1 MTQERPL
8 ILCSNDDGIDAEGL
22 QTLARTLESIA
33 DVWVIAPDRE
43 RSAIGHAISLHEP
56 LRLSQ
61 YDERQFACSGT
72 PTDCVYIG
80 VNHVLPRLPDLVVS
94 GINAGANLGDDV
106 TYSGTVGAAM
116 EGMLMG
122 IPAIASSL
130 VLETKGRASY
140 EQAAAVT
147 LQVVRDA
154 LKHGIPKGALLNL
167 NVPDDYD
174 PSRGVRLCKLGRR
187 NYGRLVQENRDP
199 RGRRYYWIGGPR
211 LGHDDIPGSDCNAI
225 HDGYAALT
233 AIHLELTAFDR
244 MEPLYDWSCVTSGLP
259 ESS

>member
-1 MTQERPL
+1 MTERPL
-8 ILCSNDDGIDAEGL
+8 ILCSNDDGIDARGI
-22 QTLARTLESIA
+22 QVLADALATIA

-61 YDERQFACSGT
+61 VAPQRFACSGT

-80 VNHVLPRLPDLVVS
+80 VNHVLPRTPDMVVS

-122 IPAIASSL
+122 IPAIATSL
-130 VLETKGRASY
+130 VLDERGSSNY

-147 LQVVRDA
+147 LTVVRDA
-154 LKHGIPKGALLNL
+154 LAHGIPRGTLLNL

-174 PSRGVRLCKLGRR
+174 IARGVRLTKLGRR

-211 LGHDDIPGSDCNAI
+211 LAHDDIAGSDCNAI

-233 AIHLELTAFDR
+233 AIHLDLTAFDR
-244 MEPLYDWSCVTSGLP
+244 MEPLYSWTSITSGYP
-259 ESS
+259 EIS